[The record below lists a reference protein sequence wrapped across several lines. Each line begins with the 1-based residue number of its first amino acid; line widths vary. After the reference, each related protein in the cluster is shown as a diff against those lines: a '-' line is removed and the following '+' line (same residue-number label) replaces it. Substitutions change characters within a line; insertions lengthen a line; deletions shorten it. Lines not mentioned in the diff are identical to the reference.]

1 MIYHGPNTYK
11 LPKHLSCDSGSWA
24 LATISLK
31 RMAKEAPNWWFWVD
45 ELAPFSASIKCVFCG
60 FNLEWETFLDFE

>member
-11 LPKHLSCDSGSWA
+11 LPKHLSCDSGSWG
-24 LATISLK
+24 LATIPPK
-31 RMAKEAPNWWFWVD
+31 RMAKEAPNWWFGSMNW
-45 ELAPFSASIKCVFCG
+45 PIFSLRVCVFCG